1 MTHAANPSPPMSS
14 FELAGAIRAGDISA
28 VEVTEATIAR
38 IDRSDGAVNAF
49 TGKSYARARR
59 EAAAVDAL
67 RARGQDLPPL
77 AGVPYAVKNL
87 FDIEAEVT
95 LAGSIINRSH
105 APAAQDAFLVARM
118 KAAGAVLLGSLNMDE
133 YAYGFTT
140 ENSH

>member
-1 MTHAANPSPPMSS
+1 VP
-14 FELAGAIRAGDISA
+14 
-28 VEVTEATIAR
+28 VAR
-38 IDRSDGAVNAF
+38 TCRRWRVCLTRS
-49 TGKSYARARR
+49 
-59 EAAAVDAL
+59 
-67 RARGQDLPPL
+67 
-77 AGVPYAVKNL
+77 KNL

-140 ENSH
+140 ENSHFGATHNPHDLSRSRGWRRQAAVVQRWRPVRWG